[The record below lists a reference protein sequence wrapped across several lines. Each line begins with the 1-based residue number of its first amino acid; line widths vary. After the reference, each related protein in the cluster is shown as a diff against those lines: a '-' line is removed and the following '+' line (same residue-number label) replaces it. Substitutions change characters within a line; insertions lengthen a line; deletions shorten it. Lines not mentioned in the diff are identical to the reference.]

1 MQLPLNSTSSYTLR
15 IRNWHLPLHLSAS
28 ARPGLV
34 QRGKMLLY
42 SFHFCLSI
50 CDSLDLGQEDK
61 PYLKINES
69 QVTGTPTHMHRAPV
83 QAWRY
88 PGDALSGEDP
98 ASPDAVTQTLA
109 HCPTRQRPQKN
120 MSRPRPTE
128 DIVDS
133 LQQNEMPRYL
143 LLFALKIVVPYVSL
157 WICVRAGFFAQM
169 ARHLGN
175 FKQRRSS
182 LCMGYF

>member
-1 MQLPLNSTSSYTLR
+1 M
-15 IRNWHLPLHLSAS
+15 LS
-28 ARPGLV
+28 
-34 QRGKMLLY
+34 Y
-42 SFHFCLSI
+42 SFHLCLSI
-50 CDSLDLGQEDK
+50 CDILDLGQEDN
-61 PYLKINES
+61 PYLKINEKS
-69 QVTGTPTHMHRAPV
+69 SDGHAHPHAPCTKPGAIRATHYPVRTPPLPTPSPKRWPT
-83 QAWRY
+83 
-88 PGDALSGEDP
+88 AL
-98 ASPDAVTQTLA
+98 PDNAT
-109 HCPTRQRPQKN
+109 RPQKN

-133 LQQNEMPRYL
+133 LQQNEMPQYL
-143 LLFALKIVVPYVSL
+143 LLFALKIAVPYVSL